1 MKIGISR
8 PTDGLD
14 TTREML
20 ETAAEFGFAGVQL
33 KENQYRDAGLS
44 AEGFRDAYGAA
55 ADLVRG
61 GLIAYP
67 GGDIDAWEAHLLPIF
82 NFAARVQAGHVC
94 ICAGV
99 PRAGDLGALQNH
111 AAETL
116 RRLGGFARE
125 KSLRIS
131 LHNHADSPFETPED
145 VLRMAELLDPALC
158 GLTLDTAHFAK
169 GGCRDIA
176 GMIPGLQAHLLN
188 IHLKDLLPDG
198 RFCPVG
204 QGTLAMDAILEQVAR
219 IGFRE
224 WLIIDEESMHVPMR
238 EAFEISRDFLA
249 QRGIAGL

>member
-8 PTDGLD
+8 PTDGVAA
-14 TTREML
+14 TREML
-20 ETAAEFGFAGVQL
+20 ELAAEHGFAGVQL
-33 KENQYRDAGLS
+33 KENQYRDTGLA
-44 AEGFRDAYGAA
+44 AEGFRAAYGAR

-67 GGDIDAWEAHLLPIF
+67 GGNMDAWEEHLHPVME
-82 NFAARVQAGHVC
+82 FAASVGAGHVC

-99 PRAGDLGALQNH
+99 PRAGGLADVQARAAAALS
-111 AAETL
+111 
-116 RRLGGFARE
+116 RLGEFAGERN
-125 KSLRIS
+125 LRIS

-145 VLRMAELLDPALC
+145 VVRMAELLDPALC

-176 GMIPGLQAHLLN
+176 GMIPRLQEHIIN
-188 IHLKDLLPDG
+188 IHLKDLAADG

-204 QGTLAMDAILEQVAR
+204 QGTLEMKAILAEVAR

-224 WLIIDEESMHVPMR
+224 WLIIDEESMHVPVG

-249 QRGIAGL
+249 KHGMA